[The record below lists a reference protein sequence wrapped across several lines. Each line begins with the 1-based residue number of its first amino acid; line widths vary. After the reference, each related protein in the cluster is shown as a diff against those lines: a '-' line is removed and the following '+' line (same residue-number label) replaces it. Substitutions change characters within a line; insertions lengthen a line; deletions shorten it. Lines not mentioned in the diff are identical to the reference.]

1 MPRFYFHIQTVD
13 GENEEDTV
21 GAEFST
27 EEEAIAEAQAL
38 AHELMLD
45 AAKAA
50 HDVKQLVEVTNES
63 GDMIVHLDCSSAI
76 KVTVGSKSVEG
87 QKR

>member
-1 MPRFYFHIQTVD
+1 MPRFYFHIQTID

-21 GAEFST
+21 GAEFPT

-38 AHELMLD
+38 ANELMLD
-45 AAKAA
+45 AAKAG
-50 HDVKQLVEVTNES
+50 HDVKQLIEVTNAS

-76 KVTVGSKSVEG
+76 KVTVSNRSVEG